1 MIDNTTKMKVKQQL
15 SGQVIEGK
23 RHCEKCKVVTRFSHE
38 FGKDKAV
45 CLQCKSVY
53 KIEDEAYQNVVDQF
67 RSAGFN
73 IF

>member
-1 MIDNTTKMKVKQQL
+1 MMDKTIKMKVKQQL

-23 RHCEKCKVVTRFSHE
+23 RYCEKCKAVTKFSHE

-45 CLQCKSVY
+45 CLQCESVY
-53 KIEDEAYQNVVDQF
+53 RIEDEAYQNVVDQF
-67 RSAGFN
+67 RSAGLN